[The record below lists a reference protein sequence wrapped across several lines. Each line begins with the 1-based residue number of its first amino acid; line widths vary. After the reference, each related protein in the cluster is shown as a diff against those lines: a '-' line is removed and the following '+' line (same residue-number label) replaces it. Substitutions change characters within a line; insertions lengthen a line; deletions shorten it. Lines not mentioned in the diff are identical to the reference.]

1 MFVISTTQKKFQNDI
16 IRLSKK
22 NFPSSTAVDESV
34 MTNLLDPVM
43 LQGTWEGCRTAGVED
58 VQQYVMTGVVY
69 GVGAR
74 DYERVF
80 VLNPFIY
87 L

>member
-1 MFVISTTQKKFQNDI
+1 
-16 IRLSKK
+16 
-22 NFPSSTAVDESV
+22 

-58 VQQYVMTGVVY
+58 VQQSVMTGVVY